1 MNKKTDAEVIING
14 KRYCLAGY
22 ESEEYLQKVASYLNG
37 KYALMKE
44 QAGYRSMD
52 VDTRTVLMQINI
64 ADDYFKL
71 KQQLVDITDEM
82 ENKDEEIYGLKHDV
96 VALQKKIEDLQRD
109 LEKMKTR
116 NVEEQK
122 KVVKLETELSGYKKR

>member
-1 MNKKTDAEVIING
+1 MNRKIDAEVIING

-22 ESEEYLQKVASYLNG
+22 ESEEYLQKVASYLNS
-37 KYALMKE
+37 KYSLVKE
-44 QAGYRSMD
+44 QNGYRSMD

-71 KQQLVDITDEM
+71 KQQLVDVTDEM
-82 ENKDEEIYGLKHDV
+82 ENKDEEIFSLKHDI
-96 VALQKKIEDLQRD
+96 VALQKKLDELQRD
-109 LEKMKTR
+109 LEKMKAR

-122 KVVKLETELSGYKKR
+122 KVVKLETELSAYKKK

>member
-44 QAGYRSMD
+44 QVGYRSMD